1 MGKREL
7 DSLRGRRQF
16 LENYRV
22 ELTEWAPPVSV
33 AFLVVLI
40 FLTAMLQYR
49 MGYMG
54 SAYTATKENLT
65 QALQNI
71 SPEVTDE
78 TSGAEKS
85 SEGELVIA
93 DSSEPEQTAEMT
105 QKMEEVFTLNDDCG
119 GWIKIDGTVI
129 DYPVMQTP
137 RDEQFY
143 LNRDF
148 DGKYSAYGCI
158 IADTDS
164 VIGTGTAVED
174 YTDGSRPGTNIILH
188 GHNMKNGTMF
198 GDLDRYRDQSYEK
211 SHSIIK
217 FSSLYE
223 DREYQVCAVFLSQVY
238 KKGQTDVFKYYQFF
252 NAENEEEFNDFYNNI
267 KALSMYET
275 GVDASFGDEFITLSV
290 CAYHVENGRLVVV
303 GKRIK

>member
-1 MGKREL
+1 MGKRDI
-7 DSLRGRRQF
+7 DSIRGRRQF

-22 ELTEWAPPVSV
+22 ELTEWAPPVSI

-54 SAYTATKENLT
+54 SRYESTRDNLT
-65 QALQNI
+65 EALQNI
-71 SPEVTDE
+71 SPTVENEAKQVAE
-78 TSGAEKS
+78 T
-85 SEGELVIA
+85 
-93 DSSEPEQTAEMT
+93 EPEETNGKVIPMQTAEKT
-105 QKMEEVFTLNDDCG
+105 EKMEEVYEMNDDSA
-119 GWIKIDGTVI
+119 GWLKIDGTVI

-137 RDEQFY
+137 SDEQFY

-148 DGKYSAYGCI
+148 NGKYSAYGCI

-164 VIGTGTAVED
+164 VIGTGTAAED
-174 YTDGSRPGTNIILH
+174 YTDGTRPSTNIILH

-198 GDLDRYRDQSYEK
+198 GGLDKYRDKSYEK

-223 DREYQVCAVFLSQVY
+223 DREYEICAVFLSQVY
-238 KKGQTDVFKYYQFF
+238 KKKQTDVFKYYQFF
-252 NAENEEEFNDFYNNI
+252 NAENEDEFNDFYDNI
-267 KALSMYET
+267 KKMSMYDT

-290 CAYHVENGRLVVV
+290 CAYHVDNGRLVVV

>member
-1 MGKREL
+1 MGKQSI
-7 DSLRGRRQF
+7 DSIRGRRQF
-16 LENYRV
+16 LELYRV

-33 AFLVVLI
+33 AFLVVMI

-49 MGYMG
+49 VGYMG
-54 SAYTATKENLT
+54 SQYAVTKDNLT
-65 QALQNI
+65 EALQNV
-71 SPEVTDE
+71 SPEVENE
-78 TSGAEKS
+78 TPTGEKKEIAKE
-85 SEGELVIA
+85 SEGKTVFV
-93 DSSEPEQTAEMT
+93 QTAEKT
-105 QKMEEVFTLNDDCG
+105 EKMEEVYTMNDDSA
-119 GWIKIDGTVI
+119 GWLKIDGTVI

-137 RDEQFY
+137 SDEQYY

-148 DGKYSAYGCI
+148 NGRYSVYGCI

-164 VIGTGTAVED
+164 QIGTGTRAED
-174 YTDGSRPGTNIILH
+174 YTDGSAPGTNIILH

-198 GDLDRYRDQSYEK
+198 GGLDKYRDQSYEK

-223 DREYQVCAVFLSQVY
+223 DREYQICAVFLSQVY

-252 NAENEEEFNDFYNNI
+252 NAENEDQFNDFYDNI
-267 KALSMYET
+267 KKMSMYDT
-275 GVDASFGDEFITLSV
+275 GVTASYGDEFITLSV
-290 CAYHVENGRLVVV
+290 CAYHVENGRLVIV